1 MKKITVF
8 IACALILSSCAQED
22 KLVSLQREILS
33 MRQDINEL
41 RDQTRSNTEAITN
54 LTSRVDRLSQTVSQN
69 TVEIEKL
76 KTGKT
81 SESKPHTYIQQP
93 QNPQELKR
101 EGKEEVTVPQNDK
114 QLYQYA
120 LDLYFKGNIEE
131 SRKYFVEFL
140 KKYPDSDLYG
150 NAVFWAGQTFYAEKK
165 YKDAIDIWTL
175 LLQKCDEGKIKR
187 CIKYPDAMLKIGY
200 SYIELGDVEK
210 GKKYLQDLIQKYPDT
225 EAAALAKKK
234 LEALN

>member
-81 SESKPHTYIQQP
+81 SESKPHTYTQQP

-101 EGKEEVTVPQNDK
+101 EGREEVTVPQNDK

-165 YKDAIDIWTL
+165 YKDAIDIWTI

>member
-81 SESKPHTYIQQP
+81 SESKPHTYTQQP

-165 YKDAIDIWTL
+165 YKDAIDVWTL

>member
-81 SESKPHTYIQQP
+81 SESKPHTYTQQP

-101 EGKEEVTVPQNDK
+101 EGREEVTVPQNDK

>member
-8 IACALILSSCAQED
+8 IASALILSSCAQED

-81 SESKPHTYIQQP
+81 SESKPHTYTQQP

-165 YKDAIDIWTL
+165 YKDAIDVWTI